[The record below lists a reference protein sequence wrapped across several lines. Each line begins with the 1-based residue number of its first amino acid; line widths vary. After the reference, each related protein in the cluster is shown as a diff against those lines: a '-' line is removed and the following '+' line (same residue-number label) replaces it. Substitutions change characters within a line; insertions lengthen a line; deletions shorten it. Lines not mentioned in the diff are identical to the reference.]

1 MGIAVELQSELASRI
16 DMVKDSAH
24 HRKHWGGR
32 TFRFS
37 LRSFRFDK
45 NFSVRRFTLTEA
57 VLLLL
62 LAYIASRGLG
72 VIRQALFNSLFGT
85 GPDATA
91 YYAAFRLPDTIFNL
105 IAGGALTHALI
116 PVLLSY
122 EKERGKVEVWRL
134 TSLVFNVLLVS
145 LAAVVLVAEFIA
157 PGFVNNIL
165 VPGLP
170 PYERNLTTT
179 LTRIMLIQPLILGL
193 GTIATAIL
201 HSKRQF
207 FPSALAIAIYDL
219 GLIGGLLLARAIPGV
234 GIYGPTCGLL
244 ASALGQ
250 VAVQIPG
257 VIKQGGS
264 YTFTWDL
271 KNPGLHEVLRLLG
284 PNVLN
289 VIILSAGAIIITSF
303 ASYLPDKS
311 SIAAMHNAFMLFG
324 LPLTLV
330 SQTIGNALL
339 PQITMQA
346 TYGRYVRMSWTILKI
361 VGGATL
367 LSVLAAIL
375 LYLLGKPA
383 IHILFQYGA
392 FNEHASTLTHLAL
405 LGYAVGL
412 PGQAVS
418 LLIIVCF
425 YAMCSVSYCSSG
437 YVQG

>member
-1 MGIAVELQSELASRI
+1 M
-16 DMVKDSAH
+16 
-24 HRKHWGGR
+24 
-32 TFRFS
+32 
-37 LRSFRFDK
+37 RS
-45 NFSVRRFTLTEA
+45 
-57 VLLLL
+57 
-62 LAYIASRGLG
+62 
-72 VIRQALFNSLFGT
+72 
-85 GPDATA
+85 
-91 YYAAFRLPDTIFNL
+91 
-105 IAGGALTHALI
+105 
-116 PVLLSY
+116 
-122 EKERGKVEVWRL
+122 
-134 TSLVFNVLLVS
+134 
-145 LAAVVLVAEFIA
+145 
-157 PGFVNNIL
+157 
-165 VPGLP
+165 
-170 PYERNLTTT
+170 LTTT

-219 GLIGGLLLARAIPGV
+219 GLIGGLLLARVIPGV
-234 GIYGPTCGLL
+234 GIYGPTFGLL
-244 ASALGQ
+244 ASALCQ
-250 VAVQIPG
+250 LAVQIPG
-257 VIKQGGS
+257 VVKQGGS

-324 LPLTLV
+324 LPLTLI

-383 IHILFQYGA
+383 IHILFQYGRS
-392 FNEHASTLTHLAL
+392 EERR
-405 LGYAVGL
+405 VGKECRC
-412 PGQAVS
+412 GWWR
-418 LLIIVCF
+418 
-425 YAMCSVSYCSSG
+425 
-437 YVQG
+437 